1 MPSITNLV
9 TTTALI
15 SVENKGPN
23 VSDLVKK
30 DYHAEI
36 KDIMNKYLATFEYYK
51 FMNDILD
58 AKITA
63 KKFANDKNISKKTIQ
78 KNIGNKDRIQGWVR

>member
-1 MPSITNLV
+1 
-9 TTTALI
+9 
-15 SVENKGPN
+15 
-23 VSDLVKK
+23 
-30 DYHAEI
+30 
-36 KDIMNKYLATFEYYK
+36 MNKYLATFEYYK

-78 KNIGNKDRIQGWVR
+78 KNIGSKDRIQG

>member
-1 MPSITNLV
+1 
-9 TTTALI
+9 
-15 SVENKGPN
+15 
-23 VSDLVKK
+23 
-30 DYHAEI
+30 
-36 KDIMNKYLATFEYYK
+36 MNKYLATFEYYK

-78 KNIGNKDRIQGWVR
+78 KNIGNKDRIQG